1 MMMMMMLKITAGVHF
16 FCLVATHASIVR
28 KIKIREHTS
37 TVIYLWAKL
46 TRMSLGVAMVQ
57 FPPLHA
63 SEPPWCRPWIRY
75 CRLDNVYVY
84 QMTLN
89 PLLRNVTVQ

>member
-28 KIKIREHTS
+28 KIKIREHSS

-63 SEPPWCRPWIRY
+63 SEPPY